1 MPRRVNAKKHIVLS
15 GLHSLYLP
23 ALRDELDLK
32 IFMDTDNELRNYW
45 KIERDTK
52 TRGHSKEEIVEQIRK
67 RLPDAEKYIYPQK
80 TYADLV
86 ITYFDKTLESCYQE
100 NHIVKLSVKF
110 SFNINLD
117 IERLLKSFEIYGVY
131 PEHKICDDFF
141 HQEVIFDGKEL
152 IKNIDF
158 EKIAECNI
166 PQYED
171 FFTYVPDWGTDVEGV
186 IQVVLLYM
194 ISEKMKG

>member
-1 MPRRVNAKKHIVLS
+1 MS